1 MVSPVAATPD
11 GLRRPGLAVHCCS
24 GFEDA
29 QEGGR
34 SPTGAVLLLYARRNP
49 SGTPG
54 P

>member
-34 SPTGAVLLLYARRNP
+34 SPTRAVLQPFGYAWALAGCN
-49 SGTPG
+49 
-54 P
+54 